1 MIPFPFQAAG
11 AGMVQQPGAGG
22 SASLSSLISADS
34 PAYWFRHG
42 EASGSVM
49 VNQVGTNAAYVGAPA
64 LGSPALY
71 TGGGTCVNFSSTG
84 GLGQLNTAALVPT
97 LNSVTVMTIARF
109 PTLGGFKALVC
120 FDNGGSNRR
129 WQWRLNG
136 SSIEW
141 VKIAGGVDTK
151 SYGASILT
159 NKVYL
164 LACTIDGSGNI
175 NHYVYNLTDHTG
187 GVGGTS
193 TIATVNYGG
202 TAEFIQVQQCS
213 GGGGIPAN
221 AYFSESCIFPTALS
235 TARLDQYAAAAG
247 F

>member
-1 MIPFPFQAAG
+1 MPGFFGASPSQVVPPAAT
-11 AGMVQQPGAGG
+11 
-22 SASLSSLISADS
+22 LYDLILADS
-34 PAYWFRHG
+34 PAYWFRHA
-42 EASGSVM
+42 EPSGSTM
-49 VNQVGTNAAYVGAPA
+49 VNQVGTNGNYAGSPVLGSAALYVGGP
-64 LGSPALY
+64 
-71 TGGGTCVNFSSTG
+71 TCVDFASFG
-84 GLGQLNTAALVPT
+84 GLGSLNTGSLVPT

-109 PTLGGFKALVC
+109 PTLSGLKALVC
-120 FDNGGSNRR
+120 FDNGSSNRR

-136 SSIEW
+136 TSIEW

-151 SYGASILT
+151 TYSASMLT

-175 NHYVYNLTDHTG
+175 NHYVYNITDQTG
-187 GVGGTS
+187 GVGGAS

-213 GGGGIPAN
+213 GGGGIPAD

-235 TARLDQYAAAAG
+235 TARLGQYAAAAG

>member
-1 MIPFPFQAAG
+1 MMSLPASMGLVRPAASGG
-11 AGMVQQPGAGG
+11 AT
-22 SASLSSLISADS
+22 LFDLITADS
-34 PAYWFRHG
+34 PLYWFRHG

-49 VNQVGTNAAYVGAPA
+49 VNQVGTNGSYTGSPA
-64 LGSPALY
+64 LGSTPLY
-71 TGGGTCVNFSSTG
+71 TGGPTCVNFSTTG
-84 GLGQLNTAALVPT
+84 GLGALNTASAAPT
-97 LNSVTVMTIARF
+97 IGPLTVMTICRF
-109 PTLGGFKALVC
+109 PTISGLRALIC

-136 SSIEW
+136 SSIDW

-151 SYGASILT
+151 TYAAGLVT

-175 NHYVYNLTDHTG
+175 NHYVYNITDHTG

>member
-1 MIPFPFQAAG
+1 MIPGFFAVGHRAVIP
-11 AGMVQQPGAGG
+11 P
-22 SASLSSLISADS
+22 ASTLFDLITADS
-34 PAYWFRHG
+34 PAYWFRHA

-49 VNQVGTNAAYVGAPA
+49 VNEVGTDGAYIGAPG
-64 LGSPALY
+64 LGSLALY
-71 TGGGTCVNFSSTG
+71 AGGGTCVNFSTTG

-97 LNSVTVMTIARF
+97 LNNITVMTIARF
-109 PTLGGFKALVC
+109 PTISGLKALVSL
-120 FDNGGSNRR
+120 DNGGSNRR

-136 SSIEW
+136 TSIEW

-151 SYGASILT
+151 SYAAGMLT

-164 LACTIDGSGNI
+164 LAVTIDGSGNI
-175 NHYVYNLTDHTG
+175 NHYAYNITDHTG

-193 TIATVNYGG
+193 TISTVNYGG

-235 TARLDQYAAAAG
+235 TARLNQYAAAAG